1 MCADDAL
8 NESIR
13 LCDELNDLL
22 EDDYKDLARQ
32 FRVDLYELYKEV
44 VLKEKSL
51 LDETRELLVICKNNT

>member
-13 LCDELNDLL
+13 LCNELNNLL

-32 FRVDLYELYKEV
+32 FRGDLYELYKEV

-51 LDETRELLVICKNNT
+51 LDETRELLVICKNNS

>member
-32 FRVDLYELYKEV
+32 FRGDLYELYKEV